1 MTNPA
6 FLLASLC
13 AQWTITDKQRPEM
26 VRGNG
31 DQNSLEFWD
40 VHRVALTHMSGIRS
54 AIDALKANGETVD
67 FYEDTLPVWYQ
78 AVFSF
83 RTPWQKAGTTSHNPV
98 MSALEFRLLNA
109 LGAHIESAGLVPKM
123 PVELV
128 EGIRTSVAEIK
139 ALTIEATSL
148 PEEVRRYLLGL
159 IAEVS
164 RVIDEQEAFGNV
176 ALRQKVM
183 ELLGVVTTTAEL
195 IPEGQG
201 REAWRNKAKNLL
213 IVMSGAVAM
222 KALDVGG
229 ELATNALTQG
239 VPGVTN

>member
-13 AQWTITDKQRPEM
+13 AAWTITDKQRPEM

-31 DQNSLEFWD
+31 DHNSLDFWD
-40 VHRVALTHMSGIRS
+40 VHRVALTHLSGIRS
-54 AIDALKANGETVD
+54 ALDALKANGETVD
-67 FYEDTLPVWYQ
+67 FYEDTLPAWYQ

-83 RTPWQKAGTTSHNPV
+83 RSPWQKVGATSVNPV
-98 MSALEFRLLNA
+98 MGALEFRLLNA

-123 PVELV
+123 PVDLV
-128 EGIRTSVAEIK
+128 EGIRAAVADIKELTVNTS
-139 ALTIEATSL
+139 SL
-148 PEEVRRYLLGL
+148 PDEVRRYLLGL
-159 IAEVS
+159 IAEVT
-164 RVIDEQEAFGNV
+164 RVIDEQDSFGNV

-183 ELLGVVTTTAEL
+183 ELLGVVSTTAEL
-195 IPEGQG
+195 IPETQG
-201 REAWRNKAKNLL
+201 RAAWKDKAKNLL